1 MLCTFFSRP
10 NLSAPPPGR
19 RAIALGLL
27 AVLLGTLGACQK
39 AAPVPDVQA
48 LRRAEIAQPGDAQL
62 AQKYARS
69 CQTCH
74 SSRVS
79 TAPLTAFAAD
89 WQPRLAQGMP
99 TLVAHA
105 RDGFKGMP
113 ARGFCNDCSDQDFE
127 ALILFMSSQPVE
139 E

>member
-1 MLCTFFSRP
+1 MSMPAL
-10 NLSAPPPGR
+10 GR
-19 RAIALGLL
+19 RAMSLGVV
-27 AVLLGTLGACQK
+27 AVLLCTLGACQK
-39 AAPVPDVQA
+39 VAPVPDAQA
-48 LRRAEIAQPGDAQL
+48 LRRAEVSQPLDALL

-74 SSRVS
+74 SSRAS

-105 RDGFKGMP
+105 REGFKGMP
-113 ARGFCNDCSDQDFE
+113 ARGFCNDCTDQDFE
-127 ALILFMSSQPVE
+127 ALIVFMSTQPAE